1 MMQDTAALGVSASAQ
16 AWAKINLT
24 LHVTGQRGDGY
35 HLLDSL
41 VVRARV
47 GDTVR
52 VIPSDTLGLVVDG
65 PLAAGAPLDDR
76 NLVIRAARL
85 LDRDA
90 GRGAQL
96 HLTKVLPAA
105 AGIGGGSADAAAA
118 LQLLSRHWGLPLPE
132 DVSSLGAD
140 VPVCL
145 RDTPQRMSG
154 VGEVLGPVPTLPPCW
169 LVLVNPRKSASTPEV
184 FSRLESKLNPAMPQA
199 IPQLETAPS
208 FAAWLAMQRNDL
220 EAAACQVVPE
230 IAGCIAALNDALLA
244 RMSGSGAT
252 CFGLYETE
260 ALAAR
265 AAERI
270 EKAQPGWWVAAA
282 QMIS

>member
-1 MMQDTAALGVSASAQ
+1 MTQNAAAVGLEASAQ
-16 AWAKINLT
+16 AWAKVNLT

-47 GDTVR
+47 GDTLR
-52 VIPSDTLGLVVDG
+52 VTPSDTLALLVDG
-65 PLAAGAPLDDR
+65 PFAEAAPLDDR

-85 LDRDA
+85 LDQEK

-96 HLTKVLPAA
+96 HLTKRLPAA

-118 LQLLSRHWGLPLPE
+118 LRLLSQHWGVRLPD

-145 RDTPQRMSG
+145 HDTPQRMTG
-154 VGEVLGPVPTLPPCW
+154 VGEVLTPAPDLPLAW
-169 LVLVNPRKSASTPEV
+169 LVLVNPRKSAATPEV
-184 FSRLESKLNPAMPQA
+184 FGRLQSKLNQPMPQTL
-199 IPQLETAPS
+199 PQLDTVPA
-208 FAAWLAMQRNDL
+208 FAAWLATQRNDL
-220 EAAACQVVPE
+220 EEPALEVVPE
-230 IAGCIAALNDALLA
+230 IATCLAALNDALLS

-260 ALAAR
+260 ALATR
-265 AAERI
+265 AAQRI
-270 EKAQPGWWVAAA
+270 QKAQPNWWVAAA

>member
-1 MMQDTAALGVSASAQ
+1 MTQDAAAVGLEASAQ
-16 AWAKINLT
+16 AWAKVNLT

-47 GDTVR
+47 GDTLR
-52 VIPSDTLGLVVDG
+52 VTPSDTLGLMVDG
-65 PLAAGAPLDDR
+65 PFAKAAPLDDR

-85 LDRDA
+85 LDQEK

-118 LQLLSRHWGLPLPE
+118 LRLLSQHWGVALPQ

-145 RDTPQRMSG
+145 HDTPQRMTG
-154 VGEVLGPVPTLPPCW
+154 VGEVLTAAPDLPLAW
-169 LVLVNPRKSASTPEV
+169 LVLVNPRKSAATPEV
-184 FSRLESKLNPAMPQA
+184 FDRLQSKLNQPMPQTL
-199 IPQLETAPS
+199 PQFDTVPA
-208 FAAWLAMQRNDL
+208 FAAWLATQRNDL
-220 EAAACQVVPE
+220 EEAALEVVPE
-230 IAGCIAALNDALLA
+230 IATCLAALNDALLS

-260 ALAAR
+260 ALATR
-265 AAERI
+265 AARRI
-270 EKAQPGWWVAAA
+270 EKAQPNWWVAAA